1 MLRIIGAIIVV
12 LLFIGPLLV
21 QIGLV
26 DSGGLIRGFVDLEV
40 QTFAALVAFLRHPFN
55 RGG

>member
-1 MLRIIGAIIVV
+1 MLKLIGAIIVV